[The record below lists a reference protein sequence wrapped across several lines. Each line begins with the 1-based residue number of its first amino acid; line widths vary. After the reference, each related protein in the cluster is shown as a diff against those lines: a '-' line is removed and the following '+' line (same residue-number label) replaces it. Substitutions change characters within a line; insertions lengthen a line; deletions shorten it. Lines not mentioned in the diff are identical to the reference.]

1 MNNDQHSQRKL
12 MAAADLSEPSPRIAS
27 GRLAILL
34 PCYQEEAT
42 MAETVAACAR
52 ARPDA
57 VIYVYDN
64 NSTDRTAERAA
75 AAGAIVRRETRQ
87 GKGNVVRRMFADIE
101 ADVYVMSDGD
111 TTYDASRVGDLIAL
125 VVEQKFDMV
134 VGARVPEDETT
145 HRAGHAFGNAL
156 FNQIAALLFG
166 NEFSDIFSGYRAFS
180 RRFVKSFPVTT
191 DGFEI
196 ETELTVH
203 AIDLRVPV
211 AEIPIP
217 FGKRPEGSSS
227 KLRTVRDG
235 LRILWVL
242 LLLAKEVRPF
252 SFFAVWAAL
261 GALIALVLA
270 YPLVVTFLATG
281 LVPRLPTAV
290 LATGISLLSFLSLG
304 CGIVLDSVSRGRHE
318 VKRLRYLT
326 IPAFGAE

>member
-1 MNNDQHSQRKL
+1 M
-12 MAAADLSEPSPRIAS
+12 
-27 GRLAILL
+27 RLAILL

-42 MAETVAACAR
+42 IAETVAAFAR

-57 VIYVYDN
+57 TIYVYDN

-75 AAGAIVRRETRQ
+75 EAGAVVRHETRQ

-101 ADVYVMSDGD
+101 ADVYVLSDGD
-111 TTYDASRVGDLIAL
+111 ATYDASRVGDLISL

-134 VGARVPEDETT
+134 VGARVPQDATT

-156 FNQIAALLFG
+156 FNRIADWVFG
-166 NEFSDIFSGYRAFS
+166 SEFKDIFSGYRAFS
-180 RRFVKSFPVTT
+180 RRFVKSFPIIT

-203 AIDLRVPV
+203 ALDLRVPV

-217 FGKRPEGSSS
+217 FGKRPEGSAS

-235 LRILWVL
+235 LRILWAL

-252 SFFAVWAAL
+252 AFFAFWGALAAL
-261 GALIALVLA
+261 LSLVLA
-270 YPLVVTFLATG
+270 YPLLVTFLKTG

-290 LATGISLLSFLSLG
+290 LATGIALLAFLSLG

-318 VKRLRYLT
+318 MKRLRYLE
-326 IPAFGAE
+326 IPAPDAG

>member
-1 MNNDQHSQRKL
+1 M
-12 MAAADLSEPSPRIAS
+12 
-27 GRLAILL
+27 RLAILL
-34 PCYQEEAT
+34 PCYQEEVAI
-42 MAETVAACAR
+42 AETVAAFAR

-57 VIYVYDN
+57 AIYVYDN

-75 AAGAIVRRETRQ
+75 EAGAIVRHEARQ

-101 ADVYVMSDGD
+101 ADVYVLSDGD
-111 TTYDASRVGDLIAL
+111 ATYDASRVDDLISL

-134 VGARVPEDETT
+134 VGARVPQDAAA
-145 HRAGHAFGNAL
+145 HRTGHAFGNAL
-156 FNQIAALLFG
+156 FNRIADWVFG
-166 NEFSDIFSGYRAFS
+166 SELKDIFSGYRAFS
-180 RRFVKSFPVTT
+180 RRFVKSFPIIT

-203 AIDLRVPV
+203 ALYLRVPV

-217 FGKRPEGSSS
+217 FGKRPEGSTS

-235 LRILWVL
+235 SRILWAL

-252 SFFAVWAAL
+252 AFFAFWGAL
-261 GALIALVLA
+261 GVLISLGLA
-270 YPLVVTFLATG
+270 YPLVVTFLKTG

-290 LATGISLLSFLSLG
+290 LATGVALLSFLSLG

-318 VKRLRYLT
+318 MKRLRYLE
-326 IPAFGAE
+326 IPAPDAG

>member
-1 MNNDQHSQRKL
+1 MI
-12 MAAADLSEPSPRIAS
+12 IAV
-27 GRLAILL
+27 LL

-42 MAETVAACAR
+42 IAETVAAFAKSC
-52 ARPDA
+52 PDA
-57 VIYVYDN
+57 TIYVYDN
-64 NSTDRTAERAA
+64 NSTDRTVERAL
-75 AAGAIVRRETRQ
+75 AAGAVVRHESRQ

-111 TTYDASRVGDLIAL
+111 TTYDASRVGDLIDL
-125 VVEQKFDMV
+125 VVRQKFDMV
-134 VGARVPEDETT
+134 VGARVPQDEAT
-145 HRAGHAFGNAL
+145 HRAGHTFGNAL
-156 FNQIAALLFG
+156 FNRIADWLFG
-166 NEFSDIFSGYRAFS
+166 SEFKDIFSGYRAFS
-180 RRFVKSFPVTT
+180 RRFVKSFPVIT

-217 FGKRPEGSSS
+217 FGKRPDGSSS

-242 LLLAKEVRPF
+242 VLLAKEVRPF
-252 SFFAVWAAL
+252 AFFAFWATL
-261 GALIALVLA
+261 GAAASIVLA
-270 YPLVVTFLATG
+270 YPVVATFLETG

-290 LATGISLLSFLSLG
+290 LAMGVALLAFLSLA

-318 VKRLRYLT
+318 TKRLRYLE
-326 IPAFGAE
+326 IPAPPGNSQFVPKKGT

>member
-1 MNNDQHSQRKL
+1 M
-12 MAAADLSEPSPRIAS
+12 
-27 GRLAILL
+27 RLAILL

-42 MAETVAACAR
+42 IAETVAAFAQ

-57 VIYVYDN
+57 TIYVYDN

-111 TTYDASRVGDLIAL
+111 TTYDASRVGDLIDL

-134 VGARVPEDETT
+134 VGARVPQDVTT

-156 FNQIAALLFG
+156 FNRIADWLFG
-166 NEFSDIFSGYRAFS
+166 SGFTDIFSGYRAFS
-180 RRFVKSFPVTT
+180 RRFVKSFPIIT

-242 LLLAKEVRPF
+242 FLLAKEVRPF
-252 SFFAVWAAL
+252 AFFACWGGL
-261 GALIALVLA
+261 GALISLVLA
-270 YPLVVTFLATG
+270 YPLIVTYLETG

-290 LATGISLLSFLSLG
+290 LATGVALLSFLSLG

-318 VKRLRYLT
+318 MKRLKYLD
-326 IPAFGAE
+326 IPAPAEE

>member
-1 MNNDQHSQRKL
+1 M
-12 MAAADLSEPSPRIAS
+12 
-27 GRLAILL
+27 RLAILL

-42 MAETVAACAR
+42 IAETVAAFAR

-57 VIYVYDN
+57 TIYVYDN

-75 AAGAIVRRETRQ
+75 EAGAIVRHEARQ

-101 ADVYVMSDGD
+101 ADVYVLSDGD
-111 TTYDASRVGDLIAL
+111 ATYDASRVDDLISL

-134 VGARVPEDETT
+134 VGARVPQDETA
-145 HRAGHAFGNAL
+145 HRTGHAFGNAL
-156 FNQIAALLFG
+156 FNRIADWVFG
-166 NEFSDIFSGYRAFS
+166 SEFKDIFSGYRAFS
-180 RRFVKSFPVTT
+180 RRFVKSFPIIT

-217 FGKRPEGSSS
+217 FGKRPEGSTS

-235 LRILWVL
+235 SRILWAL

-252 SFFAVWAAL
+252 AFFAFWGGL
-261 GALIALVLA
+261 GALVSIGLA
-270 YPLVVTFLATG
+270 YPLFVTYLETG

-290 LATGISLLSFLSLG
+290 LATGVALLSFLSLG

-318 VKRLRYLT
+318 M
-326 IPAFGAE
+326 

>member
-1 MNNDQHSQRKL
+1 MK
-12 MAAADLSEPSPRIAS
+12 
-27 GRLAILL
+27 LAILL

-42 MAETVAACAR
+42 IGDTVAAFAR

-57 VIYVYDN
+57 AIYVYDN
-64 NSTDRTAERAA
+64 NSTDRTVERAR
-75 AAGAIVRRETRQ
+75 AAGAVVRHETRQ

-111 TTYDASRVGDLIAL
+111 TTYDASRVGDLIDL
-125 VVEQKFDMV
+125 VVHQKFDMV
-134 VGARVPEDETT
+134 VGARVPQDATT
-145 HRAGHAFGNAL
+145 HRAGHTFGNAL
-156 FNQIAALLFG
+156 FNQIADWLFG
-166 NEFSDIFSGYRAFS
+166 SEFKDIFSGYRAFS
-180 RRFVKSFPVTT
+180 RRFVKSFPVIT

-203 AIDLRVPV
+203 AIDLRIPV

-235 LRILWVL
+235 LRILWIL

-252 SFFAVWAAL
+252 AFFACWAGLAAL
-261 GALIALVLA
+261 LSLTLA
-270 YPLVVTFLATG
+270 YPVMATFLETG

-290 LATGISLLSFLSLG
+290 LAMGIGLLSCLSLA

-318 VKRLRYLT
+318 TKRLRYLEL
-326 IPAFGAE
+326 PAPPEPDVS

>member
-1 MNNDQHSQRKL
+1 MR
-12 MAAADLSEPSPRIAS
+12 M
-27 GRLAILL
+27 RLAILL
-34 PCYQEEAT
+34 PCYQEEAAI
-42 MAETVAACAR
+42 AETVAAFAR

-75 AAGAIVRRETRQ
+75 AAGAIVRYEARL

-101 ADVYVMSDGD
+101 ADVYVLSDGD
-111 TTYDASRVGDLIAL
+111 ATYDASRVGDLIGL

-134 VGARVPEDETT
+134 VGARVPREAAA
-145 HRAGHAFGNAL
+145 HRTGHAFGNAL
-156 FNQIAALLFG
+156 FNRIADWVFG
-166 NEFSDIFSGYRAFS
+166 SEFKDIFSGYRAFS
-180 RRFVKSFPVTT
+180 RRFVKSFPIIT

-217 FGKRPEGSSS
+217 FGKRPEGSTS

-235 LRILWVL
+235 LRILWAL
-242 LLLAKEVRPF
+242 LILAKEIRPF
-252 SFFAVWAAL
+252 AFFAFW
-261 GALIALVLA
+261 GALAVLISLGLA
-270 YPLVVTFLATG
+270 YPLVVTFLKTG

-290 LATGISLLSFLSLG
+290 LATGVALLSFLSLG

-318 VKRLRYLT
+318 MKRLRYLE
-326 IPAFGAE
+326 IPAPDAG

>member
-1 MNNDQHSQRKL
+1 M
-12 MAAADLSEPSPRIAS
+12 
-27 GRLAILL
+27 RLAILL
-34 PCYQEEAT
+34 PCYQEEAAV
-42 MAETVAACAR
+42 AETVTAFAQ

-57 VIYVYDN
+57 TIYVYDN

-75 AAGAIVRRETRQ
+75 EAGAIVRHEARQ

-101 ADVYVMSDGD
+101 ADVYVLSDGD
-111 TTYDASRVGDLIAL
+111 ATYDASRVGDLISL

-134 VGARVPEDETT
+134 VGARVPQAA
-145 HRAGHAFGNAL
+145 HRIGHAFGNAL
-156 FNQIAALLFG
+156 FNRIADWVFG
-166 NEFSDIFSGYRAFS
+166 SEFKDIFSGYRAFS
-180 RRFVKSFPVTT
+180 RRFVKSFPIIT

-217 FGKRPEGSSS
+217 FGRRPEGSTS

-235 LRILWVL
+235 LRILWAL
-242 LLLAKEVRPF
+242 FLLAKAVRPF
-252 SFFAVWAAL
+252 AFFAFWGGL
-261 GALIALVLA
+261 GMLISLGLA
-270 YPLVVTFLATG
+270 YPLIVTFLKTG

-290 LATGISLLSFLSLG
+290 LATGVALLSFLSLG

-318 VKRLRYLT
+318 TKRLRYLE
-326 IPAFGAE
+326 IPAPDAG